1 MGDMGNMEIDE
12 SQQTESPADEVA
24 TLKKEVE
31 ELRERNLRLTAEM
44 RNQLVRLQR
53 EKEESLR
60 YAESAFAKQ
69 LLGVLDNLDRAVDAT
84 ASATDPQTVAAG
96 VKIVHEQFLKV
107 LADHGIESILAEGQP
122 FNPDVHEAVMQQ
134 PSADVQP
141 GTVLQQLTRGYQMH
155 GRVLRPAKVI
165 VSRSAD

>member
-141 GTVLQQLTRGYQMH
+141 GTVLQQLARGYQMH

>member
-69 LLGVLDNLDRAVDAT
+69 LLGVLDNLDRAVEAT
-84 ASATDPQTVAAG
+84 AAAKDVQSVASG

-107 LADHGIESILAEGQP
+107 LADHGIESILADGQP

-134 PSADVQP
+134 PSADFQP
-141 GTVLQQLTRGYQMH
+141 GTVLQQLARGYQMH

>member
-31 ELRERNLRLTAEM
+31 ALRERNLRLTAEM

-141 GTVLQQLTRGYQMH
+141 GTVLQQLARGYQMH

>member
-1 MGDMGNMEIDE
+1 MSDAQPIDIDE
-12 SQQTESPADEVA
+12 SQPGEGQTDELTAV
-24 TLKKEVE
+24 KRERD

-44 RNQLVRLQR
+44 RNQMTRLQR

-84 ASATDPQTVAAG
+84 SSATDPQTVAAG

-122 FNPDVHEAVMQQ
+122 FNPEVHEAVMQQ
-134 PSADVQP
+134 PSADVEP

>member
-84 ASATDPQTVAAG
+84 ASATDPQSVAAG

-141 GTVLQQLTRGYQMH
+141 GTVLQQLARGYQMH